1 MPQTENSRSVLLEA
15 RSAVVISAEPHV
27 VYSVVSDLPRS
38 GEWSPECLGGA
49 WVSGEPGAVGSV
61 FRGENE
67 RSPEVVA
74 WAPVVRGT
82 WRTEAEVVAAEFGVT
97 FRWSMRNSSGE
108 RQDSVWGFDVEP
120 YGSGSLLTHHFRMG
134 NPTEGIRGIT
144 AEMDGPTRARF
155 FAEWQA
161 KVAGDLEATVRRVKD
176 VVEREVAGATH
187 PG

>member
-1 MPQTENSRSVLLEA
+1 MPQTENSPSVLLAA
-15 RSAVVISAEPHV
+15 RSAVVISADPSV

-38 GEWSPECLGGA
+38 GEWSPECLGGT

-82 WRTEAEVVAAEFGVT
+82 WHTEAEVVAAEPGVT

-120 YGSGSLLTHHFRMG
+120 SGSGSLLTHHFRMG
-134 NPTEGIRGIT
+134 DPTEGIRGIT

-161 KVAGDLEATVRRVKD
+161 KVADDLTATVRRVKELI
-176 VVEREVAGATH
+176 ERG
-187 PG
+187 